1 MNLTALLHYYHSRS
15 IIHWSLEL
23 ESVSHSNVNFAKSL
37 SEKTKKQTGWIPA
50 MFFMYTVD
58 ETALALFVFR
68 TGLTRQWHAG
78 GGIRAGGVFFD
89 LILSNRKSSWA
100 ERRPPGANRRRCRE
114 RTGLVSACW
123 IHVSWNSYCTPGGNV
138 LKRSSRLK
146 KRHTHV
152 FCGLQGNWKS
162 HAALPDYYREARL
175 CFNGDGQSSKIVI
188 LSRITRV
195 ICNGLLV

>member
-1 MNLTALLHYYHSRS
+1 MTALLHYLLVILAPLFTRALSC
-15 IIHWSLEL
+15 
-23 ESVSHSNVNFAKSL
+23 SL
-37 SEKTKKQTGWIPA
+37 SATQTSTLQSPSLKKNKRGGFLRYVFHVYSRRDSPR
-50 MFFMYTVD
+50 
-58 ETALALFVFR
+58 ALCVSN
-68 TGLTRQWHAG
+68 WSHAAVACTG

-89 LILSNRKSSWA
+89 LILSNRHSSWA
-100 ERRPPGANRRRCRE
+100 EPRAPGANRRRCRE

-123 IHVSWNSYCTPGGNV
+123 LHVSWNSYCTPGGNV

-175 CFNGDGQSSKIVI
+175 CSNRDGQSSEMVI

-195 ICNGLLV
+195 IFNGLLV